1 MQQVNK
7 NRRHLHRLCSL
18 MLCLVLGSTW
28 LSSPAYAKLP
38 PRPLTPQEDEK
49 ETPRPLVAAIVLETT
64 PTGNGLWSVVQWQDE
79 QGGWHDIESWRGT
92 VVNGRTIW
100 WVEEKDFGKG
110 PYRWLVFAHE
120 KGTLLATSDLFNFP
134 AQPKTQLVVEVTL
147 P

>member
-64 PTGNGLWSVVQWQDE
+64 PTGNG
-79 QGGWHDIESWRGT
+79 
-92 VVNGRTIW
+92 
-100 WVEEKDFGKG
+100 KG
-110 PYRWLVFAHE
+110 PNRWLVFAHE
-120 KGTLLATSDLFNFP
+120 NGTLLATSDLFNFP